1 MAMRKSKR
9 VISKSKMY
17 GFNPWED
24 QVDGVHQVMEE
35 TGEKSESAI
44 LRKLLDEALAAR
56 RLKAA
61 EAALSELPF
70 GQGFG
75 EMLRAVQ
82 TLLAK
87 LVRQG
92 ETSLRIQDLS
102 LALLQ
107 ETLAASVADRNTT
120 WILAESNLKQ
130 QGLKGREITQRFDAM
145 TTEANTQALAI
156 ARRINEGQRK
166 E

>member
-1 MAMRKSKR
+1 MATRKTKR
-9 VISKSKMY
+9 VISKTKMY
-17 GFNPWED
+17 GFNPWTD
-24 QVDGVHQVMEE
+24 QVDGVNQVMEE

-44 LRKLLDEALAAR
+44 LRRLLDEALAAR

-92 ETSLRIQDLS
+92 ETSLRMQDLS

-107 ETLAASVADRNTT
+107 ETLAATVADRKTT
-120 WILAESNLKQ
+120 WTLVEANLKER
-130 QGLKGREITQRFDAM
+130 GFKDREISQRFDAL
-145 TTEANTQALAI
+145 TTEANSQAYAT
-156 ARRINEGQRK
+156 AQRINKSQRK
-166 E
+166 D

>member
-1 MAMRKSKR
+1 MATRKTKR
-9 VISKSKMY
+9 VISKTKMY
-17 GFNPWED
+17 GFNPHTD
-24 QVDGVHQVMEE
+24 QIDGVNQVMEE

-92 ETSLRIQDLS
+92 ETSLRMQDLS

-107 ETLAASVADRNTT
+107 ETLASSLADRKTT
-120 WILAESNLKQ
+120 WTLAESNLKQ
-130 QGLKGREITQRFDAM
+130 QGLKGRDMAEQFEAI
-145 TTEANTQALAI
+145 TTEANAQAYGTAQ
-156 ARRINEGQRK
+156 RINESQRK
-166 E
+166 D

>member
-1 MAMRKSKR
+1 
-9 VISKSKMY
+9 
-17 GFNPWED
+17 
-24 QVDGVHQVMEE
+24 
-35 TGEKSESAI
+35 
-44 LRKLLDEALAAR
+44 
-56 RLKAA
+56 
-61 EAALSELPF
+61 
-70 GQGFG
+70 
-75 EMLRAVQ
+75 MLRAVQ

-107 ETLAASVADRNTT
+107 ETLAASLANRNTT
-120 WILAESNLKQ
+120 WTLAESNLKQ
-130 QGLKGREITQRFDAM
+130 QGLKGREITQKFEAM

-156 ARRINEGQRK
+156 AQRINQGQRK

>member
-1 MAMRKSKR
+1 
-9 VISKSKMY
+9 MY
-17 GFNPWED
+17 GFNPWTD
-24 QVDGVHQVMEE
+24 QVDGVNQVMEE

-44 LRKLLDEALAAR
+44 LRRLLDEALAAR

-75 EMLRAVQ
+75 EMLRAVE

-92 ETSLRIQDLS
+92 ETSLRMEDLS

-107 ETLAASVADRNTT
+107 ETLAATLADRKTT
-120 WILAESNLKQ
+120 WTLVEAHLKER
-130 QGLKGREITQRFDAM
+130 GLKDREIKQRFDAL
-145 TTEANTQALAI
+145 TTEANSQAYSTAQ
-156 ARRINEGQRK
+156 RINKSQRK
-166 E
+166 D